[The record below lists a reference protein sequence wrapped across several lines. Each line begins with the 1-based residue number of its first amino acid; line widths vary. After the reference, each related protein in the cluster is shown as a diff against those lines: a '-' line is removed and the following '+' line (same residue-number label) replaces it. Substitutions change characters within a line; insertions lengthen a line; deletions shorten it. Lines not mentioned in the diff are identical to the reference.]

1 MRATSHNM
9 VDRPPPKKRQALSPR
24 AQHRQAIDALT
35 SQAQQRGLLPGT
47 EPGTIDEDDEEAQK
61 LNPGG
66 YLDPEQ
72 AAERARL
79 DALEGVEYGQAG
91 ERKSKY
97 IPTTSASV
105 TATQGSIAGAGS
117 GEFHVYKNSRRREA
131 SRLAE
136 MEQEHQEACLDAEF
150 EEKRRR
156 IKEEEDRKLEKN
168 RKRREKKKRVKGS
181 TS

>member
-1 MRATSHNM
+1 MSESSQ
-9 VDRPPPKKRQALSPR
+9 PPRKKQALSPR
-24 AQHRQAIDALT
+24 SQHRQTIEALT
-35 SQAQQRGLLPGT
+35 AQAQGKGLLTATDTAAPL
-47 EPGTIDEDDEEAQK
+47 DDDEEAQR

-136 MEQEHQEACLDAEF
+136 MEEAHEEAVLDAAF
-150 EEKRRR
+150 EAKRRK
-156 IKEEEDRKLEKN
+156 IKEDEERKLEKN
-168 RKRREKKKRVKGS
+168 RKKREKKKRAGKAMS
-181 TS
+181 